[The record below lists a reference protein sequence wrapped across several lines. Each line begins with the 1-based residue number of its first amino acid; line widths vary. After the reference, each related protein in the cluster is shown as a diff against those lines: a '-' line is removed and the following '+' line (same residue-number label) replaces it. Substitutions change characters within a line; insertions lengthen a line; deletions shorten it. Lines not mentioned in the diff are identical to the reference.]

1 MTGQER
7 EFDLVLWGATGFTGR
22 LVAEYLLGRYG
33 ASGEDLSWALAGR
46 SQQKLEAV
54 RAGLGAAAGD
64 LPLVVGDAD
73 DALFTDGLAARAR
86 VVCTTVGP
94 YARYGSKLV
103 ASCARQGTDYCDL
116 TGELQWMRRMIDSHQ
131 GEAVASGARI
141 VHTCGFDSIPSD
153 LGVFFLQREMQA
165 RHGVAC
171 SRIKYRVVNFSGG
184 FSGGTVASL
193 LNVMAEAGSNP
204 EVRQILADPYSINPE
219 GQRSGPDEPDRM
231 SPFHDE
237 DFDAWT
243 APFVMAAINT
253 RVVRRSNALLGYV
266 YGEDF
271 RYDEATLMGP
281 GVLGLAK
288 ATAFTAV
295 LGGML
300 GAGAVKPLRGLLAR
314 MLPSPGEGPTRE
326 QRERGFFDIKLF
338 GEHPV
343 DRGKSLRARVTGDRD
358 PGYGSTAQMLGE
370 AAVCLAR
377 DELDVGGGFLTP
389 AAAMGEP
396 LLARLQASAGLGFSI
411 EQG

>member
-314 MLPSPGEGPTRE
+314 MLPSPGEGPTRD
-326 QRERGFFDIKLF
+326 QR
-338 GEHPV
+338 
-343 DRGKSLRARVTGDRD
+343 
-358 PGYGSTAQMLGE
+358 
-370 AAVCLAR
+370 
-377 DELDVGGGFLTP
+377 
-389 AAAMGEP
+389 
-396 LLARLQASAGLGFSI
+396 
-411 EQG
+411 